1 MSLWAS
7 SIIGLLLL
15 QIVPCQAQP
24 PEEEV
29 KTVAIAAAP
38 APAKDLPRPLLIPK
52 RDWSLMRA
60 YADVFAILSAENS
73 CSDFYGGPLTATTV
87 LNDLF
92 ARVQR
97 RPLLPEVSFQMTGEQ
112 RMIHD
117 PATGTPY
124 RMFERAF
131 VNINGSFYR
140 RCADPMR
147 RNPPDVGNFAPGSR
161 PARAL
166 ILLHE
171 LGHLIRGK
179 NGAWLLANDGFD
191 ERQSDENTSRVQQRC
206 RAQLDE
212 LK

>member
-7 SIIGLLLL
+7 SIIALLLL
-15 QIVPCQAQP
+15 QIVPSQAQP
-24 PEEEV
+24 PDEEL
-29 KTVAIAAAP
+29 KTLAIADAP
-38 APAKDLPRPLLIPK
+38 ATSKDLPRPLLLPK

-73 CSDFYGGPLTATTV
+73 CSDFYGGPLAATTV

-97 RPLLPEVSFQMTGEQ
+97 RSLLPEISFQMTGEQ

-117 PATGTPY
+117 PVTGTPY

-140 RCADPMR
+140 RRADPMR

-166 ILLHE
+166 IFLHE
-171 LGHLIRGK
+171 LGHLIRDK

-191 ERQSDENTSRVQQRC
+191 ERQSGENTLRVQQRC
-206 RAQLDE
+206 RAQLE
-212 LK
+212 ALK